1 MTNQHASDCAVH
13 SEPAYP
19 AGPCDCH
26 LSIES
31 RLDQMIKHAYQGS
44 TEAADEIRQ
53 ELVERYKAMQPA
65 KMQPCAGRN
74 CGSTDPNLHSAECFE
89 DYEKATGMNR
99 QEPVGEVLNER
110 GEVDYISYVPTAGT
124 LLYTTPPAQPAPL
137 QEPPPECQTEA
148 EKRAYAFGWWK
159 ALEANRVAPV
169 QSAERGEPVANIRTW
184 HKNGEQHAELWNWD
198 KGIEGLPDGEHN
210 LYTTPPAAPVQEP
223 SREQTRQIVDGLQ
236 RCHHPDSQH
245 EFLRTWVRDW
255 TIHKTAQRQWVGLTD
270 EEIDKTEWGPS
281 YENPMTLAE
290 GLQLFARAIEAKL
303 KEKNT

>member
-13 SEPAYP
+13 NEPAYP

-99 QEPVGEVLNER
+99 QEPVAWFFPGSADEPMSVALDKDLDDAQKANC
-110 GEVDYISYVPTAGT
+110 IP
-124 LLYTTPPAQPAPL
+124 LY
-137 QEPPPECQTEA
+137 
-148 EKRAYAFGWWK
+148 FG
-159 ALEANRVAPV
+159 
-169 QSAERGEPVANIRTW
+169 S
-184 HKNGEQHAELWNWD
+184 
-198 KGIEGLPDGEHN
+198 
-210 LYTTPPAAPVQEP
+210 
-223 SREQTRQIVDGLQ
+223 S
-236 RCHHPDSQH
+236 
-245 EFLRTWVRDW
+245 
-255 TIHKTAQRQWVGLTD
+255 
-270 EEIDKTEWGPS
+270 
-281 YENPMTLAE
+281 M
-290 GLQLFARAIEAKL
+290 
-303 KEKNT
+303 

>member
-13 SEPAYP
+13 NEPAYP

-31 RLDQMIKHAYQGS
+31 RLDQMIKHAYQSS
-44 TEAADEIRQ
+44 TDAAFDIFQ

-99 QEPVGEVLNER
+99 QEPVHGLN
-110 GEVDYISYVPTAGT
+110 GPTGVSGT
-124 LLYTTPPAQPAPL
+124 GHVSPTKPAQ
-137 QEPPPECQTEA
+137 
-148 EKRAYAFGWWK
+148 
-159 ALEANRVAPV
+159 
-169 QSAERGEPVANIRTW
+169 EPVAWVEPEFWSYLERSNCGTAYR
-184 HKNGEQHAELWNWD
+184 
-198 KGIEGLPDGEHN
+198 LPDGERQP

-223 SREQTRQIVDGLQ
+223 SRTQTKQIVDGLQ

-245 EFLRTWVRDW
+245 EFLRTWIRDW
-255 TIHKTAQRQWVGLTD
+255 TIHKTAQRQWVDLTD
-270 EEIDKTEWGPS
+270 EEITALKRNGERYISSQD
-281 YENPMTLAE
+281 
-290 GLQLFARAIEAKL
+290 FARAVLAKS
-303 KEKNT
+303 KEKNHG